1 MSFINSIFLFGLGA
15 ALLPVLYHLV
25 RKLRAKKLPFSS
37 LMFLKTTPRELVR
50 KRRLRDL
57 LLMTVR
63 AMLFGLL
70 ALVFARPFIPEEHF
84 PLAAGT
90 PSRST
95 VLLIDNSY
103 SMQYAGVFDRAKQEA
118 LDRIDRAGSSDEV
131 AVVLFSDVA
140 RQLTPLSS
148 DHALHRAAIG
158 QSLQPGYRATDF
170 YAPLRLASDIMAD
183 ARNEHKEII
192 LISDLQRGGWTSTLE
207 NWKLDPS
214 VTFVPVQIAEEAP
227 ENAFV
232 EAFNLTK
239 KRTDIRTALRF
250 DARVRASGRLAERA
264 AAVTLTVDNAGS
276 EAKSLPGAASR
287 NVSFQQFAP
296 RAGFFQGSL
305 ALEADR
311 LTPDDRYFFTYAV
324 EGRPSLLC
332 IEGGGRPGGFPGC
345 FFLNSAFNLG
355 DDARYTF
362 TTGGADQIR
371 ESELRR
377 HQVVFVAGIP
387 SLSAAQVRA
396 LNAYVEDGGTLVFSF
411 GEAANLPAYSTALQT
426 LGAGRVEQVV
436 DARTLQQAEA
446 IIGEVELRH
455 PIFNLFAES
464 GISAIFRSQFRR
476 YVRME
481 TDEEAAVLGTYD
493 TGDPMLVE
501 RRLGNGKVL
510 VFTSSFNTTWT
521 DLPVSE
527 MFVPLAYQIVRYGLD
542 GPGARS
548 GYTVGDAVA
557 LEGRPGDE
565 WEVRAPGNRLYRVQV
580 DSSGTGVFRETEEPG
595 NYQAAGSGSSFLFSV
610 NVDPKESDL
619 ETRDEEEAFAAVAA
633 QAQDVP
639 RTPAEAATAAI
650 TENEREQKLWRY
662 LLLIVIGLFAFETV
676 YANRK
681 VSSTGRK
688 RATPHRASGYDASH
702 QGSTVR

>member
-37 LMFLKTTPRELVR
+37 LMFLKSTPKELVR
-50 KRRLRDL
+50 KRRLRDI

-63 AMLFGLL
+63 AVMFGLL

-84 PLAAGT
+84 PLIAGT
-90 PSRST
+90 PSSST
-95 VLLIDNSY
+95 VLLVDNSY
-103 SMQYAGVFDRAKQEA
+103 SMQYGDVFDRAKQEA
-118 LDRIDRAGSSDEV
+118 LDRIDRAGSNDEIS
-131 AVVLFSDVA
+131 VVLFSDVA
-140 RQLTPLSS
+140 RQMTPLSS
-148 DHALHRAAIG
+148 EQALHRAAIE
-158 QSLQPGYRATDF
+158 QARPGYRATDF
-170 YAPLRLASDIMAD
+170 YAPLRLASDILAD
-183 ARNEHKEII
+183 ARHEHKEIV
-192 LISDLQRGGWTSTLE
+192 LISDMQRGGWTSTLE

-214 VTFVPVQIAEEAP
+214 IMFVPVKVAEEAP

-239 KRTDIRTALRF
+239 RRADVRTALRF
-250 DARVRASGRLAERA
+250 DARVRATGRLAERA

-276 EAKSLPGAASR
+276 DAQTLPGAASR

-311 LTPDDRYFFTYAV
+311 LPPDDRYYFTYTV

-332 IEGGGRPGGFPGC
+332 IEGGGRQGGYPGC

-355 DDARYTF
+355 DDAPYAF
-362 TTGGADQIR
+362 TTGGAELIR
-371 ESELRR
+371 ASELRR
-377 HQVVFVAGIP
+377 HQVVFVAGLP
-387 SLSAAQVRA
+387 SLSDAQARVLRDYA
-396 LNAYVEDGGTLVFSF
+396 EDGGTVVFSF
-411 GEAANLPAYSTALQT
+411 GEGANLPAYAAALRT
-426 LGAGRVEQVV
+426 LGAGRVDEVV
-436 DARTLQQAEA
+436 DARALQHAEA

-464 GISAIFRSQFRR
+464 GISAIFRSRFHR

-481 TDEEAAVLGTYD
+481 ADGDAAVLGTYD

-510 VFTSSFNTTWT
+510 VYTSSFNTVWT

-542 GPGARS
+542 GPGARF
-548 GYTVGDAVA
+548 GYTVGDVVP
-557 LEGRPGDE
+557 LQGRPGDE
-565 WEVRAPGNRLYRVQV
+565 WEVRAPGNRLYKVTI
-580 DSSGTGVFRETEEPG
+580 DTSGTGVFRETEEPG
-595 NYQAAGSGSSFLFSV
+595 NYQAAGSGSTFLFSV
-610 NVDPKESDL
+610 NVDPRESDL
-619 ETRDEEEAFAAVAA
+619 DTRDEEEAFAAVAA
-633 QAQDVP
+633 QTQDVP
-639 RTPAEAATAAI
+639 RTPAEAATAAVE
-650 TENEREQKLWRY
+650 ENEREQKLWRY
-662 LLLIVIGLFAFETV
+662 LLLLVIGLFAFETV

-681 VSSTGRK
+681 ASSAARRRVS
-688 RATPHRASGYDASH
+688 PHRASAYETSRL
-702 QGSTVR
+702 GSPVR